1 VDHKDL
7 EMPSFMTRKDYMVIE
22 ERNKQRRMKVVETVL
37 KIWKYTEGKL

>member
-22 ERNKQRRMKVVETVL
+22 ERNKKFGSIRKE
-37 KIWKYTEGKL
+37 KYN